1 MIAFPFTRLD
11 RPLDDVFATGSH
23 VRVLRAL
30 DQLPDGLTVSGR
42 DIARRAGVSQPT
54 AANVLRT
61 LEDQGLLIVGRRP
74 RAAYYRLN
82 PEHVLAPLLSE
93 IFARERQVRA
103 DLERR
108 IADGLTGLRQ
118 VEAAYLFG
126 SAARGD
132 MRPDSDIDVAIKS
145 PHAVPE
151 DLPGLDAVSRR
162 FGNRVHVIRL
172 RERGATGLR
181 AAITREGKQLSLRP
195 PVRKRT

>member
-1 MIAFPFTRLD
+1 
-11 RPLDDVFATGSH
+11 
-23 VRVLRAL
+23 VLRAL
-30 DQLPDGLTVSGR
+30 VELPDGLTVSGR

-54 AANVLRT
+54 AAEVLRA

-93 IFARERQVRA
+93 IFVRERRTRA
-103 DLERR
+103 DLERG
-108 IADGLTGLRQ
+108 IADGLAGLPD

-145 PHAVPE
+145 PHEVPE
-151 DLPGLDAVSRR
+151 EIPELDALYRQ
-162 FGNRVHVIRL
+162 FGNRVNVIRL
-172 RERGATGLR
+172 RQRGAAGLR
-181 AAITREGKQLSLRP
+181 AAIAREGKQLALRRT
-195 PVRKRT
+195 VRTRN

>member
-1 MIAFPFTRLD
+1 MRLE
-11 RPLDDVFATGSH
+11 RPLNDVFATGSH

-30 DQLPDGLTVSGR
+30 VELPDGLTVSGR

-54 AANVLRT
+54 AAEVLRA

-82 PEHVLAPLLSE
+82 PEHVLAPVLTE
-93 IFARERQVRA
+93 IFGRERQVRA

-108 IADGLTGLRQ
+108 VADALAGLPD

-132 MRPDSDIDVAIKS
+132 MRPSSDIDVAIKS
-145 PHAVPE
+145 RHEVPE
-151 DLPGLDAVSRR
+151 EIPVLDALYRR
-162 FGNRVHVIRL
+162 YGNRVNVVRL
-172 RERGATGLR
+172 RQRGAAGLR
-181 AAITREGKQLSLRP
+181 AAVAREGKALR
-195 PVRKRT
+195 VRRTAKKGD

>member
-1 MIAFPFTRLD
+1 MRID
-11 RPLDDVFATGSH
+11 RALDDLFAAGSH

-30 DQLPDGLTVSGR
+30 LELPDGLTVSGR

-54 AANVLRT
+54 AAEVLRA

-82 PEHVLAPLLSE
+82 PDHVLAPMLAE
-93 IFARERQVRA
+93 IFVRESEVRA

-108 IADGLTGLRQ
+108 VASAIAGLPD

-132 MRPDSDIDVAIKS
+132 MRPSSDIDVAVKS
-145 PHAVPE
+145 RHEIPDTIPAL
-151 DLPGLDAVSRR
+151 DGLYRR
-162 FGNRVHVIRL
+162 YGNRVNVVRL
-172 RERGATGLR
+172 RERGAAGLR
-181 AAITREGKQLSLRP
+181 AVVAREGKAL
-195 PVRKRT
+195 PVRRTTRKQV

>member
-1 MIAFPFTRLD
+1 MRLD

-23 VRVLRAL
+23 IQVLRAL
-30 DQLPDGLTVSGR
+30 VDLPDGLTVSGR

-54 AANVLRT
+54 AAEVLRA
-61 LEDQGLLIVGRRP
+61 LEAQGLVIVGRRP

-82 PEHVLAPLLSE
+82 AEHVLAPLLSA
-93 IFARERQVRA
+93 IFVAERQARA

-108 IADGLTGLRQ
+108 IADGLAGLRD

-145 PHAVPE
+145 RHEIPE
-151 DLPGLDAVSRR
+151 EIPDLDALHRR
-162 FGNRVHVIRL
+162 FGNRVNVIRL
-172 RERGATGLR
+172 RDRGAAGLR
-181 AAITREGKQLSLRP
+181 AAIAREGKQLSLRRT
-195 PVRKRT
+195 VRKRS